1 MSKAFEDVRD
11 QALQLSWEERQ
22 ELARLLLGLEE
33 PEANPQIE
41 AAWEEEISAR
51 VKAVE
56 EGRVKG
62 IPYEQVLDRV
72 DRRLQ
77 R

>member
-1 MSKAFEDVRD
+1 MTKAFEEVKD
-11 QALQLSWEERQ
+11 QALQLSREERL
-22 ELARLLLGLEE
+22 ELARLLLDLDE

-56 EGRVKG
+56 EGRVKA

-72 DRRLQ
+72 NRRLQ